1 MINELNIES
10 GLQKENHT
18 ETQAA
23 NKIAEAV
30 WGSKQ
35 GHEDTNPGHK
45 LVDLRPFPFLWY
57 EPKGDDTNQKKDLL
71 IDLGG
76 RHHDVIVS
84 ITLPDGGKISRVT
97 EELPWSKGSYVLKG
111 YKMPDGTLVEK
122 DLHRNTDGSI
132 SVLDI
137 DVENRHP
144 DRHEQRLSEEEFID
158 WAKEQQK
165 H

>member
-1 MINELNIES
+1 MAEDFIRDSWAKNEDNALNNGASRIAES
-10 GLQKENHT
+10 IWSQHG
-18 ETQAA
+18 
-23 NKIAEAV
+23 AEAV
-30 WGSKQ
+30 
-35 GHEDTNPGHK
+35 GHK
-45 LVDLRPFPFLWY
+45 LVDWRPPFLFPY
-57 EPKGDDTNQKKDLL
+57 EPKADDTNQKQALD
-71 IDLGG
+71 IDFGG
-76 RHHDVIVS
+76 KHHDVIVS
-84 ITLPDGGKISRVT
+84 IKLPDGGKISRVT

-144 DRHEQRLSEEEFID
+144 DRHEQRMSEDEFID
-158 WAKEQQK
+158 WVKKQQ